1 MAERARIPWIVVN
14 VQTPRH
20 NSLPDEAKDLIA
32 EALRLAES
40 LGAEAVTLPAESDM
54 AADLLRF
61 ARSRHVTRIVLG
73 RPRRRHSAAFFR
85 DNVAQRL
92 LRKADAFEVN
102 SVAPPGEDEKLGRA
116 SCRETMR

>member
-1 MAERARIPWIVVN
+1 MAKPLVRTARRMAERARIPWIVVN

-54 AADLLRF
+54 AAEPLRSDKRRVGKRGVSPV
-61 ARSRHVTRIVLG
+61 RSRGV
-73 RPRRRHSAAFFR
+73 
-85 DNVAQRL
+85 
-92 LRKADAFEVN
+92 ADAKQKN
-102 SVAPPGEDEKLGRA
+102 TNIS
-116 SCRETMR
+116 